1 MELSV
6 SGNGYHRHG
15 LLTRLPTP
23 SSSSV
28 AASAHAVPRFK
39 NNHSN
44 SIAILPKEP
53 QFLPDSPN
61 GKLFNSGQKRHSK
74 SYLERQSAIAQV
86 KDCSE
91 LAPAL
96 ARYGGLL
103 KAQDLNVIL
112 RHFGML
118 SRWQDLSQL
127 FEWMQQTGKTN
138 VSSYSS
144 YIKFMGRGLNPLKA
158 LEVYNNIQEVSIKNN
173 IFICNSI
180 LNCLVRNGKFDTSIK
195 LFHQMKND
203 GLCPDT
209 VTYSTFAKS
218 VVYGS
223 WFYTRLSFVLG
234 SEMIG
239 HHNIDGRC
247 LIKAVSSIAKFIPRL
262 ALIYADV
269 VVFAVLAQ
277 SMIFPLVVAIMLTGC
292 IKVKHGY
299 AKALELLKE
308 LQDNGLCMDC
318 VSYGTL
324 MAICASHNR
333 LEDAES
339 FFNQMRTEG
348 HSPNM
353 FHYGSLLNAYSMSG
367 DYKKANELIEDMKL
381 TGCIKE
387 LPKKE
392 AQLVDDQD
400 MAIRMAL
407 EVLEPWPN
415 KPNSSKAPLVAQT
428 HQPIQESN

>member
-6 SGNGYHRHG
+6 IGNGYHRHG

-28 AASAHAVPRFK
+28 AASASHAVPRFK

-61 GKLFNSGQKRHSK
+61 GKLFNGGQKRHSK

-180 LNCLVRNGKFDTSIK
+180 LNCLVRNGKFDTSVK

-209 VTYSTFAKS
+209 VTYST
-218 VVYGS
+218 
-223 WFYTRLSFVLG
+223 
-234 SEMIG
+234 
-239 HHNIDGRC
+239 
-247 LIKAVSSIAKFIPRL
+247 
-262 ALIYADV
+262 
-269 VVFAVLAQ
+269 
-277 SMIFPLVVAIMLTGC
+277 MLTGC

-367 DYKKANELIEDMKL
+367 DYKKADELIEDMKL
-381 TGCIKE
+381 TG
-387 LPKKE
+387 
-392 AQLVDDQD
+392 
-400 MAIRMAL
+400 
-407 EVLEPWPN
+407 
-415 KPNSSKAPLVAQT
+415 
-428 HQPIQESN
+428 